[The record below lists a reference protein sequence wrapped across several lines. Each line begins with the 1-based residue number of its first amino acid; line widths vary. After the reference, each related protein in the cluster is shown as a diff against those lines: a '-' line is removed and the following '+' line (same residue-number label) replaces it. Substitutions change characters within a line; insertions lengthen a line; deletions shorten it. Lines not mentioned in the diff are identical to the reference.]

1 MKEEY
6 KMVKFKNNTNLIH
19 KRNLLYAFCKLHNL
33 ELKIVYDEKTR
44 LMTFKIEDGKKNENK
59 TV

>member
-1 MKEEY
+1 
-6 KMVKFKNNTNLIH
+6 MVKFKNNTNLIH